1 MSRYFSVY
9 NRQEE
14 LRQLEQHI
22 EQLKKMVAYE
32 IGIKADHNKEGLSD
46 LTEHGRKAINHLT
59 SFLLTVKLYEQA

>member
-32 IGIKADHNKEGLSD
+32 IGIKADHKDATAD
-46 LTEHGRKAINHLT
+46 LTRTGKEAINALNM
-59 SFLLTVKLYEQA
+59 FLATVTFYENT

>member
-32 IGIKADHNKEGLSD
+32 IGIKADHKDATTD
-46 LTEHGRKAINHLT
+46 LTRQGQQLIRQLG
-59 SFLLTVKLYEQA
+59 SFLATVKLYENP

>member
-32 IGIKADHNKEGLSD
+32 IGIKADHKDATAD
-46 LTEHGRKAINHLT
+46 LTRSGDQLIRQLN
-59 SFLLTVKLYEQA
+59 SFLNTVKLYENS

>member
-14 LRQLEQHI
+14 LRQHEQHI

-32 IGIKADHNKEGLSD
+32 IGIKADHKDATAD
-46 LTEHGRKAINHLT
+46 LTPSGAQLIRQLN
-59 SFLLTVKLYEQA
+59 SFLATVKLYENP